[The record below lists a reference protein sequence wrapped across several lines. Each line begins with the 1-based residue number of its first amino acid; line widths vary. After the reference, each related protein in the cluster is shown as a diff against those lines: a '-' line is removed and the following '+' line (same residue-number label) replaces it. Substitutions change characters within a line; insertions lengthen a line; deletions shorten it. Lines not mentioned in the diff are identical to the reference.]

1 MADDEPVTSA
11 SLDAYARKYMTAGET
26 VLGFHKQV
34 SRVMLYAL
42 GVGVLGGV
50 GAVIIQS
57 ISAGRAINFAAL
69 VVTFVIVGLYS
80 LLLSAFFGVT
90 RVLVTNKFVRI
101 NLGIAAP
108 EIPLDAIVAVK
119 ATDVV
124 YPVGVRPWGSYTTY
138 HSGGGTGSVEI
149 DWKKPDGTTYKS
161 IVCLSDPTLCAADIQ
176 RALGQ
181 RSGGVRVDAAV
192 ASDSLTEQE
201 VPVSAPASQG
211 SRASE

>member
-1 MADDEPVTSA
+1 MAGEEIETSA
-11 SLDAYARKYMTAGET
+11 ALDAYARKYMAAGET

-34 SRVMLYAL
+34 SRLMLYAL

-50 GAVIIQS
+50 GMVIAQS
-57 ISAGRAINFAAL
+57 IAQGRAINFAAL
-69 VVTFVIVGLYS
+69 AAVFVIVGLYS

-101 NLGIAAP
+101 NLGLAGP
-108 EIPLDAIVAVK
+108 EIPLESIVSAK
-119 ATDVV
+119 ATDAT
-124 YPVGVRPWGSYTTY
+124 YPVGVRPWGTYTTY

-149 DWKKPDGTTYKS
+149 VWKKPDGKEYTS

-181 RSGGVRVDAAV
+181 RTGVRVEAEAAGEQVAVEEVLASGAKGDA
-192 ASDSLTEQE
+192 
-201 VPVSAPASQG
+201 
-211 SRASE
+211 SRAG